1 MAFNWA
7 DITNPQG
14 PARTPWNWAA
24 VSAPQTSAP
33 RTDQFVNAVR
43 GGSSGNVGAGSDVIN
58 QAYNKQM
65 QDLQKLGGRQ
75 NLQGLIMDELSAQQ
89 GQAPGAEYMGYSPEE
104 LMAYILGGGGGAD
117 LSGYQGLIDDVNAR
131 RDALNIRKWQQR
143 QFLTDLFDA
152 AEARVT
158 ADKAGIADTVT
169 KQLQND
175 ALRRA
180 QDVSL
185 VRDEEA
191 ARRIVADAARGA
203 LGVTPGEDLSSAVS
217 QNAAGGIVASGTVA
231 DRDARIQQSIAEQQ
245 LGRELAGL
253 TPMEAMYV
261 GDLMTQYED
270 RLAALA
276 SERAGIK
283 AQMAQARAANRG
295 PSASEKMN
303 AMQFVQDVFN
313 PQSGVELP
321 GILQTGQGIQ
331 QAFGPIAGDIL
342 GIANRILTSAQT
354 SGLDPTK
361 PAGAQELLTKIAA
374 SDPAVRSL
382 LQSYPTAAGTIVNYV
397 VQALK
402 G

>member
-14 PARTPWNWAA
+14 PTRTPWNWAA

-43 GGSSGNVGAGSDVIN
+43 GTTQPRTVAPAVPAPSMGGQRIVADRFGGPAAPMGPSAED
-58 QAYNKQM
+58 QASQFI
-65 QDLQKLGGRQ
+65 QD
-75 NLQGLIMDELSAQQ
+75 M
-89 GQAPGAEYMGYSPEE
+89 
-104 LMAYILGGGGGAD
+104 LMLAYGGGGGGPD

-131 RDALNIRKWQQR
+131 RDALNVRKWQQR

-152 AEARVT
+152 AESRIS
-158 ADKAGIADTVT
+158 ADKAGIADTVA

-283 AQMAQARAANRG
+283 AQMAQARASSGGRGG
-295 PSASEKMN
+295 PSISELLALQEAAN
-303 AMQFVQDVFN
+303 EQF
-313 PQSGVELP
+313 GLGGAGAVELP
-321 GILQTGQGIQ
+321 DILQTGRGIQ
-331 QAFGPIAGDIL
+331 QEFGPVGRDIIAIGD
-342 GIANRILTSAQT
+342 RILSSSQV

-382 LQSYPTAAGTIVNYV
+382 LQTYPMAAGAIVNYV
-397 VQALK
+397 VQASK
-402 G
+402 